1 MKKGLTIGLWICFLL
16 ALAALATAPG
26 QAEAAGVTAA
36 NRELKKSR
44 DYQHSPLYERA
55 HRIIYGNGTPL
66 GPQGR
71 VRIAIIIDGDESII
85 VEDRV
90 KNEIYQAI
98 RQKFPRE
105 SFAVMKGID
114 VKTRLLQYAEDSF
127 DDNNRPIVHTGE
139 EVTTKTDTGGFGV
152 LGGGGIGAWDR
163 GYNPEDFGR
172 TGYGGF
178 GLGGMYGNHQTK
190 NREWT
195 EKSDR
200 ADVDGLSVHRNK
212 PRGLADMRRGDYVRA
227 GRECDYDYV
236 FVASF
241 TKGNYQVER
250 HNWVV
255 YQSATK
261 KQNIWLCLR
270 FVDTQSGDYV
280 YRNDL
285 VMTGEVGDQSGRP
298 KLYQRAVRNAMR
310 EAMDDLEV
318 DIY

>member
-1 MKKGLTIGLWICFLL
+1 MRKGLTAGFLICFLL
-16 ALAALATAPG
+16 ALAALAAAPG
-26 QAEAAGVTAA
+26 RAEAANVTAA

-44 DYQHSPLYERA
+44 DYQHSSLYERA

-71 VRIAIIIDGDESII
+71 IRIAIIIDGDEDII

-98 RQKFPRE
+98 RNKFPRE

-114 VKTRLLQYAEDSF
+114 VKTKLLQYAEDSF
-127 DDNNRPIVHTGE
+127 DDNNRPVVRSGTDR
-139 EVTTKTDTGGFGV
+139 TTHVAPV
-152 LGGGGIGAWDR
+152 L
-163 GYNPEDFGR
+163 
-172 TGYGGF
+172 F
-178 GLGGMYGNHQTK
+178 GLGHYIVPTE
-190 NREWT
+190 REWT

-200 ADVDGLSVHRNK
+200 ADVDGLKVHQNK
-212 PRGLADMRRGDYVRA
+212 PRGLADVRRSDYVRA
-227 GRECDYDYV
+227 GRDCDYDYV

-241 TKGNYQVER
+241 THGFYREEF
-250 HNWVV
+250 HNWVLF
-255 YQSATK
+255 QSVTK
-261 KQNIWLCLR
+261 KKNIWLRLR
-270 FVDTQSGDYV
+270 FVDTASGDYV

-285 VMTGEVGDQSGRP
+285 VMTGEVGTYSGRP
-298 KLYQRAVRNAMR
+298 RLYQRAVRNAMR